1 MRDLFARI
9 FLPKHVESLNKG
21 IDEFNAARASSE
33 GLKREYDALKEEYKL
48 KLESIDIVDVFRE
61 RMKGFKMSLLDDHG
75 GILDAKDLVDADG
88 VESFLSKAHDVA
100 NNEAFSRV
108 LEYLQRNQVQF
119 VAMEGKT
126 LEEINFARA
135 TFNAIALIQEEF
147 GRLSAVHKERNAPK
161 EEYDTHEVV

>member
-1 MRDLFARI
+1 MQDFLARI
-9 FLPKHVESLNKG
+9 LIPKTLKSLEKARES
-21 IDEFNAARASSE
+21 AE
-33 GLKREYDALKEEYKL
+33 GLQKEYAHLIEIKREEIAKIDVVDA
-48 KLESIDIVDVFRE
+48 FRA
-61 RMKGFKMSLLDDHG
+61 RMKGFKTSLLDDHG
-75 GILDAKDLVDADG
+75 GILDAKDLADDDG
-88 VESFLSKAHDVA
+88 LESFLSKAHDVA
-100 NNEAFSRV
+100 NSEAFSRV